1 MNITKLIMV
10 GSFMGLCL
18 AACTNE
24 DFSTTDSPQGTMSL
38 SVSKKDPS
46 ATRAVNT
53 ADFPVAIYSAN
64 DNKVFASYDKASS
77 VPSKILMPVGS
88 YYAEAHTPGDIKKI
102 MDAPYYAGCDSFQ
115 ILQNINTI
123 SKVICRM
130 VNGSFTVRF
139 SEDFSDVFQSWTV
152 SIDDGTA
159 TAIVYATE
167 DGLNPPTKYMRYES
181 NVEVLNVNFR
191 GTTKK
196 GDVVTANYQLSKKQA
211 DQQYESDSP
220 YFEGGDCIKI
230 ELYPTDA
237 TEGEI
242 IGVTLKANIK
252 FDDNES
258 NEDITIEIGDN
269 LPDTPGGD
277 TPGGDTPG
285 GDTPG
290 GDTPGT
296 GDSNVITLDLPADM
310 VVAFT
315 TDPALGNTYIAAENG
330 LKSIRVKVSSTSQE
344 MIESLADIENNYE
357 GVNFV
362 EGAEVVG
369 NENMVLLFSDLSQT
383 LNVPSEGDTEYT
395 FPIGNFFT
403 LLMFLPGEHTFDLI
417 VTDMQG
423 NTKSGKLKLTVE
435 EE

>member
-1 MNITKLIMV
+1 
-10 GSFMGLCL
+10 
-18 AACTNE
+18 
-24 DFSTTDSPQGTMSL
+24 
-38 SVSKKDPS
+38 
-46 ATRAVNT
+46 
-53 ADFPVAIYSAN
+53 
-64 DNKVFASYDKASS
+64 
-77 VPSKILMPVGS
+77 
-88 YYAEAHTPGDIKKI
+88 
-102 MDAPYYAGCDSFQ
+102 
-115 ILQNINTI
+115 
-123 SKVICRM
+123 
-130 VNGSFTVRF
+130 
-139 SEDFSDVFQSWTV
+139 
-152 SIDDGTA
+152 
-159 TAIVYATE
+159 
-167 DGLNPPTKYMRYES
+167 
-181 NVEVLNVNFR
+181 
-191 GTTKK
+191 
-196 GDVVTANYQLSKKQA
+196 
-211 DQQYESDSP
+211 
-220 YFEGGDCIKI
+220 GGDCIKI

-242 IGVTLKANIK
+242 IGVTLKANIT